1 MFEASRRCF
10 AFCTLAVLAGCA
22 TPHASPV
29 AISQPNDAGKT
40 CQELQSELV
49 SNEAS
54 LQQLLEADKQVSN
67 GNAVKVVASAIPIV
81 GLAAAASID
90 LSNVEQVKYR
100 SLRDRDDRLR
110 FLAHQKGCS
119 AS

>member
-1 MFEASRRCF
+1 MSETSRWCF
-10 AFCTLAVLAGCA
+10 TLFGLVSLAGCA

-29 AISQPNDAGKT
+29 AISQPNDATRT

-49 SNEAS
+49 SNESS
-54 LQQLLEADKQVSN
+54 LQQLLAFDKQVSN
-67 GNAVKVVASAIPIV
+67 GNAVKAVASVVPIV

-100 SLRDRDDRLR
+100 SLSDRDDRLR
-110 FLAHQKGCS
+110 SLARQKGCPDS
-119 AS
+119 